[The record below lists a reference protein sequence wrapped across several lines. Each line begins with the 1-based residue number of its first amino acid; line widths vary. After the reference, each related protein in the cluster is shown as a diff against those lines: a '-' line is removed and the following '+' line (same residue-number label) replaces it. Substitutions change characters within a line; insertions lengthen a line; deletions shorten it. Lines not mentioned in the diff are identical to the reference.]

1 MNPIEERTLDILNRS
16 TDIIRDLPNST
27 LWLDQINTLKSKVH
41 TKCTLAVGGR
51 VKEGKSTFINTLL
64 GEKLALTGDDETT
77 ATINY
82 FVYGKP
88 ADPSKPIKVVYKDGR
103 EVYESQAFMDAFQGH
118 DARTMEMARNKGI
131 LYFERALENPI
142 LKDVDLVD
150 TPGTGAV
157 VDEHQGAAESAF
169 GIKDLQDLRKEHS
182 EQTQDLVK
190 KADAVIYLVGAV
202 ANQDNK
208 QFLDNFQ
215 QACDG
220 ASALNAIGLISRID
234 IQEATLYNSHSQAE
248 YVANSLKE
256 QLSGVMPVSAA
267 LYEAVRKCSSFFT
280 EWQRFVKSIPN
291 DVFEELCDRN
301 ASWKGDFD
309 EDLINEGYSIPDVS
323 TRIKMR
329 EIVDAPWSV
338 FRAIIKTL
346 YKSNTAEEATHELL
360 KLSNFEEVWRV
371 LNDQFFKRTVVIKCT
386 VLLSQLNKIL
396 LLICNDALYT
406 LKRSA
411 KKSEEWIQLIDK
423 NIRPNDASSAA
434 ELTAFIRSNIK
445 SAAEIERIEKAI
457 MSQLVLPLEQLI
469 IEIDQ
474 TNKDYKMLQIVHR
487 MKDAFGTYYE
497 ELCTLFGMYG
507 SKPQLSDEQKMNRQ
521 MFWQSKSMRYADPQM
536 QEVAYYAASAYGK
549 L

>member
-51 VKEGKSTFINTLL
+51 VKAGKSTFINTLL
-64 GEKLALTGDDETT
+64 GEKLALVGTSETT

-88 ADPSKPIKVVYKDGR
+88 ADPKKPVKVVYKDGR
-103 EVYESQAFMDAFQGH
+103 EVYESQAFMDTFQGN
-118 DARTMEMARNKGI
+118 DARTMALSKGI

-142 LKDVDLVD
+142 LKEIDLVD

-169 GIKDLQDLRKEHS
+169 GIKDLQELRKEHS

-220 ASALNAIGLISRID
+220 ASALNAIGIISRID
-234 IQEATLYNSHSQAE
+234 EEEATLYNSQSQAE
-248 YVANSLKE
+248 YVADSLKE

-267 LYEAVRKCSSFFT
+267 LYEAVQKHSAHFGQWRSQLQTIPQDIFDAYLSKMQDAWDGKYDSALVKKCPNLLDI
-280 EWQRFVKSIPN
+280 SI
-291 DVFEELCDRN
+291 RRQM
-301 ASWKGDFD
+301 KGD
-309 EDLINEGYSIPDVS
+309 I
-323 TRIKMR
+323 
-329 EIVDAPWSV
+329 PWSV

-346 YKSNTAEEATHELL
+346 YKAESADKATQELL
-360 KLSNFEEVWRV
+360 QLSNFDKVRDI
-371 LNDQFFKRTVVIKCT
+371 LKNQFFARAKAIKCT

-396 LLICNDALYT
+396 LLIRNDALYT
-406 LKRSA
+406 LQRSA
-411 KKSEEWIQLIDK
+411 KKSEEWIKLIDK

-445 SAAEIERIEKAI
+445 SSAEIERIEKAI
-457 MSQLVLPLEQLI
+457 MTQLVLPLEQLM
-469 IEIDQ
+469 IEIEQ
-474 TNKDYKMLQIVHR
+474 TNTDYKMLQVVLR

-497 ELCTLFGMYG
+497 ELCNLFGMYG

-536 QEVAYYAASAYGK
+536 QEVASYAAGTYGK

>member
-16 TDIIRDLPNST
+16 TDIIRDLPNSAS
-27 LWLDQINTLKSKVH
+27 WLDQINTLKSKVH

-51 VKEGKSTFINTLL
+51 VKAGKSTFINTLL
-64 GEKLALTGDDETT
+64 GEKLALVGTSETT

-82 FVYGKP
+82 FVFGKP
-88 ADPSKPIKVVYKDGR
+88 ADPNKPVKVVYKDGR
-103 EVYESQAFMDAFQGH
+103 EVYESQAFMDAFQGN
-118 DARTMEMARNKGI
+118 DARTMALSKGI

-142 LKDVDLVD
+142 LKEIDLVD

-220 ASALNAIGLISRID
+220 ASALNAIGIISRID
-234 IQEATLYNSHSQAE
+234 EEEATLYNSQSQAE
-248 YVANSLKE
+248 YVADSLKE

-267 LYEAVRKCSSFFT
+267 LYEAVQKHSAQFEQWRT
-280 EWQRFVKSIPN
+280 QLRSIPEDIFN
-291 DVFEELCDRN
+291 YLCRSAEAWEGKFDTILIKKYPNLMEVSIR
-301 ASWKGDFD
+301 SQMKGD
-309 EDLINEGYSIPDVS
+309 IP
-323 TRIKMR
+323 
-329 EIVDAPWSV
+329 WGV

-346 YKSNTAEEATHELL
+346 YKSSSAEEATHELL
-360 KLSNFEEVWRV
+360 KLSNFEEVRRV
-371 LNDQFFKRTVVIKCT
+371 LRDQFFARAKAIKCT

-396 LLICNDALYT
+396 LLIRNDALYT

-423 NIRPNDASSAA
+423 NIRPDDASSAA

-445 SAAEIERIEKAI
+445 SAAEIDRIEKAI
-457 MSQLVLPLEQLI
+457 MSQLVLPLEQLM
-469 IEIDQ
+469 IEIEQ
-474 TNKDYKMLQIVHR
+474 TNMDYKMLQIVHR
-487 MKDAFGTYYE
+487 MKDAFGSYYE
-497 ELCTLFGMYG
+497 ELCNLFGMYG
-507 SKPQLSDEQKMNRQ
+507 SKPKFPDEQKMNRQ

-536 QEVAYYAASAYGK
+536 QEVASYAASAYGK

>member
-16 TDIIRDLPNST
+16 TDIIRDLPNSAI
-27 LWLDQINTLKSKVH
+27 WLDQINTLKSKVH

-51 VKEGKSTFINTLL
+51 VKAGKSTFINTLL
-64 GEKLALTGDDETT
+64 GEKLALVGTSETT

-88 ADPSKPIKVVYKDGR
+88 ADPDKPVKVVYKDGR
-103 EVYESQAFMDAFQGH
+103 EVFESQAFMDAFQGN
-118 DARTMEMARNKGI
+118 DARTMALSKGI

-142 LKDVDLVD
+142 LKEIDLVD

-182 EQTQDLVK
+182 KQTQDLVK

-220 ASALNAIGLISRID
+220 ASALNAIGIISRID
-234 IQEATLYNSHSQAE
+234 EEEATLYNSESQAE
-248 YVANSLKE
+248 YVAESLKE
-256 QLSGVMPVSAA
+256 QLSGVLPVSAS
-267 LYEAVRKCSSFFT
+267 LYEAINKCATHFA
-280 EWQRFVKSIPN
+280 EWYKFIQSIPS
-291 DVFEELCDRN
+291 DTFEELCDEN
-301 ASWKGDFD
+301 ASWIGNYDAD
-309 EDLINEGYSIPDVS
+309 MIAEGLSIPDLS
-323 TRIKMR
+323 SRIKMR
-329 EIVDAPWSV
+329 EMVDAPWGA

-346 YKSNTAEEATHELL
+346 YKSNSAEEATKELL
-360 KLSNFEEVWRV
+360 KLSNFEEVRRV
-371 LNDQFFKRTVVIKCT
+371 LRDQFFARAKAIKCT

-396 LLICNDALYT
+396 LLIRNDALYT

-411 KKSEEWIQLIDK
+411 KKSEDWIQLIDK

-434 ELTAFIRSNIK
+434 ELIAFIRNNIK
-445 SAAEIERIEKAI
+445 SSAEIDRIEKAI
-457 MSQLVLPLEQLI
+457 MSQLVLPLEQLM
-469 IEIDQ
+469 IEVEQ
-474 TNKDYKMLQIVHR
+474 TNMDYKMLQIVHR
-487 MKDAFGTYYE
+487 MKDAFGAYYE
-497 ELCTLFGMYG
+497 ELCNLFGMYG
-507 SKPQLSDEQKMNRQ
+507 SKPQITDEQKENRQ

-536 QEVAYYAASAYGK
+536 QEVASYAVSAYGK

>member
-16 TDIIRDLPNST
+16 TDIIRELPNSSI
-27 LWLDQINTLKSKVH
+27 WLDQINTLKTKVH

-51 VKEGKSTFINTLL
+51 VKAGKSTFINTLL
-64 GEKLALTGDDETT
+64 GEKLALVGTSETT

-88 ADPSKPIKVVYKDGR
+88 ADPKKPVKVVYKDGR
-103 EVYESQAFMDAFQGH
+103 EEYESQAFMNTFQGN
-118 DARTMEMARNKGI
+118 DARTMALSKGI
-131 LYFERALENPI
+131 LYFERVLENPI
-142 LKDVDLVD
+142 LKEIDLVD

-169 GIKDLQDLRKEHS
+169 GIKDLQELRKEHS

-208 QFLDNFQ
+208 QFLGNFQ

-220 ASALNAIGLISRID
+220 ASALNAIGIISRID
-234 IQEATLYNSHSQAE
+234 EEEATLYNSQSQAE
-248 YVANSLKE
+248 YVADSLKE

-291 DVFEELCDRN
+291 DAFEELCDGDT
-301 ASWKGDFD
+301 SWKGNFD
-309 EDLINEGYSIPDVS
+309 EDLINEGYSIPDIS
-323 TRIKMR
+323 TRIKMY
-329 EIVDAPWSV
+329 ETVNAPWGV

-346 YKSNTAEEATHELL
+346 YKSDSAEEATQKLL
-360 KLSNFEEVWRV
+360 KLSNFEEVRRV
-371 LNDQFFKRTVVIKCT
+371 LRDQFFARAKAIKCT

-396 LLICNDALYT
+396 LLIRNDALYT
-406 LKRSA
+406 FKRSA
-411 KKSEEWIQLIDK
+411 KKSDEWIQLIDK

-445 SAAEIERIEKAI
+445 SSAEIERIEKAI
-457 MSQLVLPLEQLI
+457 MTQLVLPLEQLM
-469 IEIDQ
+469 IEIEQ
-474 TNKDYKMLQIVHR
+474 TNMDYKMLQIVHR
-487 MKDAFGTYYE
+487 MKDAFGSYYE
-497 ELCTLFGMYG
+497 ELCNLFGMYG
-507 SKPQLSDEQKMNRQ
+507 SKPQLTDEQKMNRQ

-536 QEVAYYAASAYGK
+536 QEVAYYAASVYGK